1 MHRDEDA
8 KDDADERREKRSLQ
22 KDAEAGGRK
31 QSPRQRTLDSEISQR
46 AWERGRG
53 EMHALVHQPW
63 CCSIAWDREWG
74 GEDGRHAHP

>member
-31 QSPRQRTLDSEISQR
+31 QSLWQRTLDSEISQC

-53 EMHALVHQPW
+53 EMQVLVHQPW
-63 CCSIAWDREWG
+63 
-74 GEDGRHAHP
+74 